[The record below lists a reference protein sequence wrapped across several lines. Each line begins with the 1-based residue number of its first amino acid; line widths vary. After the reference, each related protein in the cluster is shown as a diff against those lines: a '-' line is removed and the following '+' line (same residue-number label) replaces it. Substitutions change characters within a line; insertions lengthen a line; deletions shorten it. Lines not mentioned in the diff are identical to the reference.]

1 MVLQIEFFF
10 HCKNLPGWSGRIQLT
25 SAVLPLIMNEDVEN
39 VEELGSWAFF
49 LWLEFSATNIRE
61 LLFLHIWGY
70 FQAEQKFP
78 KCFATSSLDSD

>member
-1 MVLQIEFFF
+1 MV
-10 HCKNLPGWSGRIQLT
+10 GGIQLT

-61 LLFLHIWGY
+61 LLSFTFGAIFKLSKS
-70 FQAEQKFP
+70 FPNALLLQAWIQTRDSKRKDLFVY
-78 KCFATSSLDSD
+78 TYSLQ